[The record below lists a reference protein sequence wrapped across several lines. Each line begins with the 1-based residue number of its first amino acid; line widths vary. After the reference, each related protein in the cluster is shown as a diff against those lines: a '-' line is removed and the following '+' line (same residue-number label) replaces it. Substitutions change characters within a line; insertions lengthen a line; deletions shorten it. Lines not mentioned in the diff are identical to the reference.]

1 MSRQRIRSNA
11 TLVALVIVVLACS
24 WFFYTS
30 LVQPAIG
37 DTGGSL
43 AGEDTTSDAGSQ
55 AGAIGTTDDAGPVP
69 SMTTEQVGLNWWWF
83 LLLLLIPLTGFVI
96 YYYQVVKD

>member
-1 MSRQRIRSNA
+1 MSKQRIRSNA

-43 AGEDTTSDAGSQ
+43 AGEATSDAGSQ

>member
-1 MSRQRIRSNA
+1 MSDAGGYKMSGQMIRSNA
-11 TLVALVIVVLACS
+11 TLVAIVIVVLACT

-43 AGEDTTSDAGSQ
+43 AGGNNTSN
-55 AGAIGTTDDAGPVP
+55 AGPVP
-69 SMTTEQVGLNWWWF
+69 SPVTEQVGLNWWWF
-83 LLLLLIPLTGFVI
+83 LLLLLIPLTGFAI
-96 YYYQVVKD
+96 YYYKIVRDK